1 MQIVARL
8 EYHALPLA
16 YDFVRVSVWLL
27 LLVLIF
33 VPLERIF
40 AVHPQKV
47 FRKSFLPDLAYY
59 FLNSFLTRLL
69 LVLPMALLAWLLHFL
84 VPAGLHARVA
94 ALSLGW
100 RFAASLIVGEI
111 GFYWGH
117 RWTHEIPFLWR
128 FHAIHHSAEE
138 MDWLVN
144 TRAHPADMVFTR
156 LCGFIPMYLT
166 GLTQPV
172 GRTLDVV
179 PLLVIVTGI
188 AWGFFIHSNLK
199 WRLGPIEWL
208 IATPAFHHWHHTFHE
223 PVNKNYSS
231 MLPWMDRVFGTHY
244 MPGKWPARYGTA
256 APVPLGLAAQLL
268 DPLFPAPPATVPALS
283 AQTPES

>member
-1 MQIVARL
+1 MPILARL

-16 YDFVRVSVWLL
+16 YDFVRLCVWLL
-27 LLVLIF
+27 LLILIF
-33 VPLERIF
+33 APLERIF

-47 FRKSFLPDLAYY
+47 FRKSFLTDLAYY

-84 VPAGLHARVA
+84 VPAGLHALVA
-94 ALSLGW
+94 ALPLGW

-188 AWGFFIHSNLK
+188 VWGFFIHSNLR

-208 IATPAFHHWHHTFHE
+208 IATPAFHHWHHTFNE
-223 PVNKNYSS
+223 PINKNYSS
-231 MLPWMDRVFGTHY
+231 MLPWMDCIFGTYY
-244 MPGKWPARYGTA
+244 MPRKWPARYGTA
-256 APVPLGLAAQLL
+256 TPVAPGLAAQLL
-268 DPLFPAPPATVPALS
+268 DPLLPAPAASVPALS
-283 AQTPES
+283 AQRDS